1 MSEIRVRFA
10 PSPTGK
16 VHIGNIRAAIYNWLF
31 ARHTGG
37 KFLLRVEDTDLE
49 RSTPEAIAVLFDCMK
64 WLGLDWDEEVFYQ
77 TKNVKR
83 HLEVVDQLLASGHAY
98 KVEKTSRDGKT
109 GVVTMFKMPKEGTIE
124 FDDIVKG
131 HMAKKAEDIQDFA
144 IVRSDGSPI
153 FHIANVVDDIDQR
166 VTHII
171 RGDDHV
177 ENTFKHICIFRALG
191 AEVPKYGHLSMIVN
205 QQGKPYSKR
214 DGAAFVGEYREQG
227 YLPEA
232 LFNYLLLLGWN
243 PGDDREVLTRE
254 EMVKLFEL
262 EKVHVTA
269 AMFDPK
275 KLAWMNGEYI
285 KKIPACEFRDMM
297 VRSAVSEGSSS
308 GSLGE
313 YAVSPRSD
321 LRSAAEHS
329 ADKTAASEG
338 NIGTSATAEG
348 SSSRNLGEYAVSAR
362 SDLRSAADL
371 SDADY
376 AVPLRSELCEKG
388 ERIAW
393 WDYLANQVQVR
404 TKFLKDIPGAIRC
417 FVSDDYPFDEKA
429 VEKRLKKPGV
439 KELLLD
445 LVERFSKVEDWTAP
459 ALEAVVKEL
468 SQGNG
473 MGPWVHPIRVAVSG
487 RGEGIGLFEMLQ
499 LLGKEK
505 TLARL
510 RHAAETLCA

>member
-1 MSEIRVRFA
+1 MSDIRVRFA

-109 GVVTMFKMPKEGTIE
+109 GVVTMFRMPKEGVIE

-243 PGDDREVLTRE
+243 PGDDREVLTRQ
-254 EMVKLFEL
+254 EMIDLFEL
-262 EKVHVTA
+262 EKVHITA

-285 KKIPACEFRDMM
+285 KKIPAAEFRDRL
-297 VRSAVSEGSSS
+297 VRSSASEGSSS

-313 YAVSPRSD
+313 YAVSLRSD
-321 LRSAAEHS
+321 LRS
-329 ADKTAASEG
+329 
-338 NIGTSATAEG
+338 
-348 SSSRNLGEYAVSAR
+348 VS
-362 SDLRSAADL
+362 
-371 SDADY
+371 
-376 AVPLRSELCEKG
+376 

-393 WDYLANQVQVR
+393 WDYLAAQIQVR
-404 TKFLKDIPGAIRC
+404 TKFLTGLGDSIRC
-417 FVSDDYPFDEKA
+417 FVSDDFEFDPKA

-439 KELLLD
+439 KATLLD

>member
-1 MSEIRVRFA
+1 MEEIRVRFA

-49 RSTPEAIAVLFDCMK
+49 RSTPEAIQVLFECME
-64 WLGLDWDEEVFYQ
+64 WLGLDYDEEVFYQ

-83 HLEVVDQLLASGHAY
+83 HLEVVEQLLASGHAY
-98 KVEKTSRDGKT
+98 KCEKTSRDGKT
-109 GVVTMFKMPKEGTIE
+109 GTVVMFKMPKEGTIE

-177 ENTFKHICIFRALG
+177 ENTFKHICIFKALG
-191 AEVPKYGHLSMIVN
+191 ASVPKYGHLSMIVN

-254 EMVKLFEL
+254 EMIKLFEL

-275 KLAWMNGEYI
+275 KLAWMNGEYV
-285 KKIPACEFRDMM
+285 KQIPQ
-297 VRSAVSEGSSS
+297 
-308 GSLGE
+308 
-313 YAVSPRSD
+313 
-321 LRSAAEHS
+321 
-329 ADKTAASEG
+329 ADFKALLKEKVKVDG
-338 NIGTSATAEG
+338 
-348 SSSRNLGEYAVSAR
+348 
-362 SDLRSAADL
+362 AD
-371 SDADY
+371 
-376 AVPLRSELCEKG
+376 E
-388 ERIAW
+388 AW
-393 WDYLANQVQVR
+393 YDYLVAQIQPR
-404 TKFLKDIPGAIRC
+404 TKFLNDLETSC
-417 FVSDDYPFDEKA
+417 TYLTTDDFPFDQKA
-429 VEKRLKKPGV
+429 VDKRLKKEGV
-439 KELLLD
+439 KATLID
-445 LVERFSKVEDWTAP
+445 LVERFSKIDDWTAP
-459 ALEAVVKEL
+459 TLEAMVKEL

-510 RHAAETLCA
+510 QKAAETMAV

>member
-1 MSEIRVRFA
+1 MEDNEIRVRFA

-16 VHIGNIRAAIYNWLF
+16 VHIGNIRAAIYNWLY

-37 KFLLRVEDTDLE
+37 KFLLRIEDTDLE
-49 RSTPEAIAVLFDCMK
+49 RSTPEAIKALFECME

-83 HLEVVDQLLASGHAY
+83 HLEVVEQLLATGHAY

-109 GVVTMFKMPKEGTIE
+109 GVVTMFRMPKEGVIE

-191 AEVPKYGHLSMIVN
+191 ASVPKYGHLSMIVN

-214 DGAAFVGEYREQG
+214 DGAAFVGEFRDAG
-227 YLPEA
+227 YLPDA

-269 AMFDPK
+269 AKFDMK
-275 KLAWMNGEYI
+275 KLQWMNGEYV
-285 KKIPACEFRDMM
+285 KRLPRETFTAELVKRATAAGLAIPAGFDMDFLVDQM
-297 VRSAVSEGSSS
+297 
-308 GSLGE
+308 
-313 YAVSPRSD
+313 
-321 LRSAAEHS
+321 
-329 ADKTAASEG
+329 
-338 NIGTSATAEG
+338 
-348 SSSRNLGEYAVSAR
+348 
-362 SDLRSAADL
+362 
-371 SDADY
+371 
-376 AVPLRSELCEKG
+376 
-388 ERIAW
+388 
-393 WDYLANQVQVR
+393 QVR
-404 TKFLKDIPGAIRC
+404 TKFLGDMPDNVAY
-417 FVSDDYPFDEKA
+417 FFTDDYAVDPKA
-429 VEKRLKKPGV
+429 VEKRLKKEGV
-439 KELLLD
+439 KETLLD
-445 LVERFSKVEDWTAP
+445 LVRRFGQVEEGDWKASK
-459 ALEAVVKEL
+459 LEALVKEL

-487 RGEGIGLFEMLQ
+487 RMEGPGLFEMLQ
-499 LLGKEK
+499 LLGKAK

-510 RHAAETLCA
+510 ERAANGL

>member
-1 MSEIRVRFA
+1 MSETRVRFA

-16 VHIGNIRAAIYNWLF
+16 VHIGNIRAAIYNWLY

-49 RSTPEAIAVLFDCMK
+49 RSTPEAIKALFECME

-83 HLEVVDQLLASGHAY
+83 HLEVVDRLLASGHAY

-109 GVVTMFKMPKEGTIE
+109 GVVTMFRMPKEGVIE

-191 AEVPKYGHLSMIVN
+191 AEVPRYAHLSMIVN

-214 DGAAFVGEYREQG
+214 DGAAFVGEFREQG

-243 PGDDREVLTRE
+243 PGDDREVLSRD

-262 EKVHVTA
+262 EKVHVAA

-275 KLAWMNGEYI
+275 KLAWMNGEYV
-285 KKIPACEFRDMM
+285 KKIPAQEFRDIV
-297 VRSAVSEGSSS
+297 VR
-308 GSLGE
+308 
-313 YAVSPRSD
+313 
-321 LRSAAEHS
+321 
-329 ADKTAASEG
+329 
-338 NIGTSATAEG
+338 SATAEG
-348 SSSRNLGEYAVSAR
+348 SSSGALGEYAVSLR
-362 SDLRSAADL
+362 SDLRSAAD
-371 SDADY
+371 
-376 AVPLRSELCEKG
+376 
-388 ERIAW
+388 RIAW
-393 WDYLANQVQVR
+393 WDYLAGQIQVR
-404 TKFLKDIPGAIRC
+404 TKFLSDIPAAVRC
-417 FVSDDYPFDEKA
+417 FVADDFEFDEKA
-429 VEKRLKKPGV
+429 VEKRLRKPGA
-439 KELLLD
+439 KEILLD
-445 LVERFSKVEDWTAP
+445 LAERFAKVEDWSAP

-468 SQGNG
+468 SQGGG
-473 MGPWVHPIRVAVSG
+473 MGPWVHPVRVAVSG

-499 LLGKEK
+499 LLGREK
-505 TLARL
+505 TLGRL
-510 RHAAETLCA
+510 RRAAAELCGEGTEGGNS

>member
-49 RSTPEAIAVLFDCMK
+49 RSTPEAIQVLFDCMK

-98 KVEKTSRDGKT
+98 KVERTSREGKT
-109 GVVTMFKMPKEGTIE
+109 GIVTMFKMPKEGTIE

-191 AEVPKYGHLSMIVN
+191 AEVPRYAHLSMIVN

-285 KKIPACEFRDMM
+285 KKIPAAEFRDML
-297 VRSAVSEGSSS
+297 VRSSASEGSSS

-313 YAVSPRSD
+313 YAVSLRSD
-321 LRSAAEHS
+321 LR
-329 ADKTAASEG
+329 DAS
-338 NIGTSATAEG
+338 
-348 SSSRNLGEYAVSAR
+348 
-362 SDLRSAADL
+362 
-371 SDADY
+371 
-376 AVPLRSELCEKG
+376 

-393 WDYLANQVQVR
+393 WDYLAAQIQVR
-404 TKFLKDIPGAIRC
+404 TKFLTGLGDSIRC
-417 FVSDDYPFDEKA
+417 FVSDDFPFDEKA
-429 VEKRLKKPGV
+429 VEKRLRKPGV
-439 KELLLD
+439 KALLLD
-445 LVERFSKVEDWTAP
+445 LAERFEKVADWSAP

-499 LLGKEK
+499 LLGRET

-510 RHAAETLCA
+510 RKAADTMAME

>member
-49 RSTPEAIAVLFDCMK
+49 RSTPEAIQVLFDCMK

-98 KVEKTSRDGKT
+98 KVERTSREGKT

-191 AEVPKYGHLSMIVN
+191 AEVPRYAHLSMIVN

-285 KKIPACEFRDMM
+285 KKIPAAEFRDML
-297 VRSAVSEGSSS
+297 VRSSASEGSSS

-313 YAVSPRSD
+313 YAVSLRSD
-321 LRSAAEHS
+321 LR
-329 ADKTAASEG
+329 DAS
-338 NIGTSATAEG
+338 
-348 SSSRNLGEYAVSAR
+348 
-362 SDLRSAADL
+362 
-371 SDADY
+371 
-376 AVPLRSELCEKG
+376 

-393 WDYLANQVQVR
+393 WDYLAAQIQVR
-404 TKFLKDIPGAIRC
+404 TKFLTGLGDSIRC
-417 FVSDDYPFDEKA
+417 FVSDDFPFDEKA
-429 VEKRLKKPGV
+429 VEKRLRKPGV
-439 KELLLD
+439 KALLLD
-445 LVERFSKVEDWTAP
+445 LAERFEKVADWSAQ

-499 LLGKEK
+499 LLGRET

-510 RHAAETLCA
+510 RKAAETMAAD

>member
-1 MSEIRVRFA
+1 MEEIRVRFA

-16 VHIGNIRAAIYNWLF
+16 VHIGNIRAAIYNWLY

-49 RSTPEAIAVLFDCMK
+49 RSTPEAIAVLMDAMK

-83 HLEVVDQLLASGHAY
+83 HLEVIDALVASGHAY
-98 KVEKTSRDGKT
+98 REERTSRDGKT

-131 HMAKKAEDIQDFA
+131 HMAKKAEDIADFA
-144 IVRSDGSPI
+144 IQRSDGSPI

-177 ENTFKHICIFRALG
+177 ENTFKHICIFKALG
-191 AEVPKYGHLSMIVN
+191 AEIPRYAHLSMIVN

-214 DGAAFVGEYREQG
+214 DGAAFVGEFREQG
-227 YLPEA
+227 YLPDA

-243 PGDDREVLTRE
+243 PGDDREVLSRD
-254 EMVKLFEL
+254 EMVSLFDL
-262 EKVHVTA
+262 PKVHVTA
-269 AMFDPK
+269 AKFDIK
-275 KLAWMNGEYI
+275 KLQWMNGEYI
-285 KKIPACEFRDMM
+285 KKIPAADFVAEVKAR
-297 VRSAVSEGSSS
+297 
-308 GSLGE
+308 
-313 YAVSPRSD
+313 
-321 LRSAAEHS
+321 AAEVS
-329 ADKTAASEG
+329 GDAATDHD
-338 NIGTSATAEG
+338 N
-348 SSSRNLGEYAVSAR
+348 
-362 SDLRSAADL
+362 
-371 SDADY
+371 
-376 AVPLRSELCEKG
+376 
-388 ERIAW
+388 AW
-393 WDYLANQVQVR
+393 WEYLSTQLQPR
-404 TKFLKDIPGAIRC
+404 TKFLKDIPDMVRC
-417 FVSDDYPFDEKA
+417 FVTDDFPFDEKA

-445 LVERFSKVEDWTAP
+445 IAERFSNVADWKAP

-487 RGEGIGLFEMLQ
+487 RGEGIGLFEMLE
-499 LLGKEK
+499 LLGRDT
-505 TLARL
+505 TLSRI
-510 RHAAETLCA
+510 RKAAESI

>member
-1 MSEIRVRFA
+1 MSDTIRCRFA

-37 KFLLRVEDTDLE
+37 KFLLRIEDTDLE
-49 RSTPEAIAVLFDCMK
+49 RSTPEAIKALFECME

-83 HLEVVDQLLASGHAY
+83 HLEVVDQLLASGRAY

-109 GVVTMFKMPKEGTIE
+109 GVVTMFRMPKEGVIE

-153 FHIANVVDDIDQR
+153 FHIANVVDDIDQG

-177 ENTFKHICIFRALG
+177 ENTFKHIEIFRALG
-191 AEVPKYGHLSMIVN
+191 APVPKYGHLSMIVN

-214 DGAAFVGEYREQG
+214 DGAAFVGEFREQG
-227 YLPEA
+227 YIPDA

-243 PGDDREVLTRE
+243 PGDEREVLSRD

-269 AMFDPK
+269 AKFDIK
-275 KLAWMNGEYI
+275 KLQWMNGEYV
-285 KKIPACEFRDMM
+285 KRLPK
-297 VRSAVSEGSSS
+297 AVFTEE
-308 GSLGE
+308 LVKR
-313 YAVSPRSD
+313 AN
-321 LRSAAEHS
+321 AAGLVVP
-329 ADKTAASEG
+329 DG
-338 NIGTSATAEG
+338 F
-348 SSSRNLGEYAVSAR
+348 NLSMLV
-362 SDLRSAADL
+362 D
-371 SDADY
+371 
-376 AVPLRSELCEKG
+376 
-388 ERIAW
+388 
-393 WDYLANQVQVR
+393 QMQVR
-404 TKFLKDIPGAIRC
+404 TKFLNDMPGNIAY
-417 FVSDDYPFDEKA
+417 FFTDDYPMDEKA
-429 VEKRLKKPGV
+429 VEKRLKKEGV
-439 KELLLD
+439 KETLLD
-445 LVERFSKVEDWTAP
+445 MVKRFGEVPEAEWKCER
-459 ALEAVVKEL
+459 LENLVKEL

-487 RGEGIGLFEMLQ
+487 RMEGPGLFEMLE
-499 LLGKEK
+499 LLGKTRTIERLDK
-505 TLARL
+505 TAS
-510 RHAAETLCA
+510 TL

>member
-1 MSEIRVRFA
+1 MGENIRVRFA

-49 RSTPEAIAVLFDCMK
+49 RSTPEAIKVLFECME
-64 WLGLDWDEEVFYQ
+64 WLGLDYDEEVFYQ

-98 KVEKTSRDGKT
+98 KVERTSRDGKT
-109 GVVTMFKMPKEGTIE
+109 GVVTMFRMPKEGTIE

-131 HMAKKAEDIQDFA
+131 HMAKKAEDIPDFA

-153 FHIANVVDDIDQR
+153 FHLANVVDDIDQR

-177 ENTFKHICIFRALG
+177 ENTFKHICLFQALG
-191 AEVPKYGHLSMIVN
+191 APIPKYGHLSMIVN

-254 EMVKLFEL
+254 EMIRLFEL

-275 KLAWMNGEYI
+275 KLAWMNGEYV
-285 KKIPACEFRDMM
+285 KMIPPADFQAEMRRR
-297 VRSAVSEGSSS
+297 V
-308 GSLGE
+308 
-313 YAVSPRSD
+313 
-321 LRSAAEHS
+321 AAAGL
-329 ADKTAASEG
+329 ADG
-338 NIGTSATAEG
+338 GH
-348 SSSRNLGEYAVSAR
+348 
-362 SDLRSAADL
+362 
-371 SDADY
+371 DA
-376 AVPLRSELCEKG
+376 
-388 ERIAW
+388 AW
-393 WDYLANQVQVR
+393 WDYLAAQIQPR
-404 TKFLKDIPGAIRC
+404 TKVLNDLDTSLTC
-417 FVSDDYPFDEKA
+417 FFTDDYPMDAKA

-439 KELLLD
+439 KATLLD
-445 LVERFSKVEDWTAP
+445 LVTRFGAVAAADWTAP
-459 ALEAVVKEL
+459 NLEALVKGL
-468 SQGNG
+468 SQGGG

-499 LLGKEK
+499 LLGKE
-505 TLARL
+505 TALARL
-510 RHAAETLCA
+510 GKVAATLEP

>member
-1 MSEIRVRFA
+1 MEEIRVRFA

-16 VHIGNIRAAIYNWLF
+16 VHIGNIRAAIYNWLY

-49 RSTPEAIAVLFDCMK
+49 RSTPEAIQVLFECMQ
-64 WLGLDWDEEVFYQ
+64 WLGLDYDEEVFYQ

-83 HLEVVDQLLASGHAY
+83 HLEVVEQLIASGHAY
-98 KVEKTSRDGKT
+98 KCEKTSRDGKT
-109 GVVTMFKMPKEGTIE
+109 GTVVMFKMPKEGTIE

-177 ENTFKHICIFRALG
+177 ENTFKHICIFKALG
-191 AEVPKYGHLSMIVN
+191 APVPKYGHLSMIVN
-205 QQGKPYSKR
+205 AQGKPYSKR
-214 DGAAFVGEYREQG
+214 DGAAFVGEYREEG

-254 EMVKLFEL
+254 EMIKEFDL

-269 AMFDPK
+269 AKFDLK
-275 KLAWMNGEYI
+275 KLQWMNGEYI
-285 KKIPACEFRDMM
+285 KQIPHDKFKEMLKAK
-297 VRSAVSEGSSS
+297 VKVEGE
-308 GSLGE
+308 GE
-313 YAVSPRSD
+313 
-321 LRSAAEHS
+321 E
-329 ADKTAASEG
+329 
-338 NIGTSATAEG
+338 
-348 SSSRNLGEYAVSAR
+348 
-362 SDLRSAADL
+362 
-371 SDADY
+371 
-376 AVPLRSELCEKG
+376 
-388 ERIAW
+388 W
-393 WDYLANQVQVR
+393 WSYLANQVQIR
-404 TKFLKDIPGAIRC
+404 TKFLKDLDQGLEYLWTDEFP
-417 FVSDDYPFDEKA
+417 VDEKA
-429 VEKRLKKPGV
+429 VEKRLKKDGAKAALEEV
-439 KELLLD
+439 IEL
-445 LVERFSKVEDWTAP
+445 FKKVDNWLAP
-459 ALEAVVKEL
+459 DLEAVVKNL

-499 LLGKEK
+499 LLGKE
-505 TLARL
+505 TVLRRL
-510 RHAAETLCA
+510 ENTANRL

>member
-1 MSEIRVRFA
+1 MEDIRVRFA

-49 RSTPEAIAVLFDCMK
+49 RSTPEAIQALFECMK

-83 HLEVVDQLLASGHAY
+83 HLEVVETLLASGHTY

-109 GVVTMFKMPKEGTIE
+109 GIVTMFKMPKEGVIE

-177 ENTFKHICIFRALG
+177 ENTFKHICIFKALG
-191 AEVPKYGHLSMIVN
+191 ASVPKYGHLSMIVN

-214 DGAAFVGEYREQG
+214 DGAAVVGEFRDQG
-227 YLPEA
+227 YLPDA
-232 LFNYLLLLGWN
+232 LFNYLVLLGWN
-243 PGDDREVLTRE
+243 PGDDREVVSRE
-254 EMVKLFEL
+254 EMVKLFDL

-275 KLAWMNGEYI
+275 KLLWMNGEYI
-285 KKIPACEFRDMM
+285 KKIPLEKFVEEVKCRVADITS
-297 VRSAVSEGSSS
+297 SASAHDSVWWNT
-308 GSLGE
+308 L
-313 YAVSPRSD
+313 AVQLQPR
-321 LRSAAEHS
+321 A
-329 ADKTAASEG
+329 
-338 NIGTSATAEG
+338 
-348 SSSRNLGEYAVSAR
+348 
-362 SDLRSAADL
+362 
-371 SDADY
+371 
-376 AVPLRSELCEKG
+376 
-388 ERIAW
+388 
-393 WDYLANQVQVR
+393 
-404 TKFLKDIPGAIRC
+404 KFLGDIPSMAKC
-417 FVSDDYPFDEKA
+417 FVADDYPFDEKA

-439 KELLLD
+439 KALILD
-445 LVERFSKVEDWTAP
+445 LVERFGKVEDWNAP
-459 ALEAVVKEL
+459 ALETVVKEL
-468 SQGNG
+468 SQGGG
-473 MGPWVHPIRVAVSG
+473 MGPWVHPVRVAVSG
-487 RGEGIGLFEMLQ
+487 RGEGIGLFEMLE
-499 LLGKEK
+499 LLGRDT

-510 RHAAETLCA
+510 KSAAEKFCPAD

>member
-1 MSEIRVRFA
+1 MSDIRVRFA

-49 RSTPEAIAVLFDCMK
+49 RSTPEAIQALFECME

-83 HLEVVDQLLASGHAY
+83 HLEVVDRLLATGHAY

-109 GVVTMFKMPKEGTIE
+109 GVVTMFRMPKEGVLE
-124 FDDIVKG
+124 FDDVVKG
-131 HMAKKAEDIQDFA
+131 RMAKKAEDVQDFA

-214 DGAAFVGEYREQG
+214 DGAAFVGEFREQG

-243 PGDDREVLTRE
+243 PGDDREVLARE
-254 EMVKLFEL
+254 EMVKLFDL

-269 AMFDPK
+269 AKFDIR
-275 KLAWMNGEYI
+275 KLQWMNGEYI
-285 KKIPACEFRDMM
+285 KKIP
-297 VRSAVSEGSSS
+297 S
-308 GSLGE
+308 GSFVDE
-313 YAVSPRSD
+313 VRK
-321 LRSAAEHS
+321 RAAAFGGPAH
-329 ADKTAASEG
+329 DDG
-338 NIGTSATAEG
+338 
-348 SSSRNLGEYAVSAR
+348 
-362 SDLRSAADL
+362 
-371 SDADY
+371 
-376 AVPLRSELCEKG
+376 
-388 ERIAW
+388 W
-393 WDYLANQVQVR
+393 WSYLAEQLQPR
-404 TKFLKDIPGAIRC
+404 TKFLNDIPGMVRC
-417 FVSDDYPFDEKA
+417 FVSDDFPFDEKA
-429 VEKRLKKPGV
+429 VEKRLRKPGV
-439 KELLLD
+439 RGLLMG
-445 LVERFSKVEDWTAP
+445 LVEKFSAVGEWTAP

-468 SQGNG
+468 SGDG
-473 MGPWVHPIRVAVSG
+473 SMGPWVHPIRVACSG

-499 LLGKEK
+499 LLGREK

-510 RHAAETLCA
+510 KSAAETICTDDI

>member
-1 MSEIRVRFA
+1 MEETRVRFA

-16 VHIGNIRAAIYNWLF
+16 VHIGNIRAAIYNWLY

-49 RSTPEAIAVLFDCMK
+49 RSTPEAIAVLMDAMK

-83 HLEVVDQLLASGHAY
+83 HLEVIDALVASGHAY
-98 KVEKTSRDGKT
+98 REERTSRDGKT
-109 GVVTMFKMPKEGTIE
+109 GVVTMFRMPKEGTIE

-131 HMAKKAEDIQDFA
+131 HMAKKAEDIADFA
-144 IVRSDGSPI
+144 IQRSDGSPI

-177 ENTFKHICIFRALG
+177 ENTFKHICIFKALG
-191 AEVPKYGHLSMIVN
+191 AEIPRYAHLSMIVN

-214 DGAAFVGEYREQG
+214 DGAAFVGEFREQG

-243 PGDDREVLTRE
+243 PGDDREVLSRD
-254 EMVKLFEL
+254 EMVSLFDL
-262 EKVHVTA
+262 PKVHVTA
-269 AMFDPK
+269 AKFDIK
-275 KLAWMNGEYI
+275 KLQWMNGEYI
-285 KKIPACEFRDMM
+285 KKIPAVDFIAEVKAR
-297 VRSAVSEGSSS
+297 
-308 GSLGE
+308 
-313 YAVSPRSD
+313 
-321 LRSAAEHS
+321 AAEIS
-329 ADKTAASEG
+329 GDAA
-338 NIGTSATAEG
+338 TDHDT
-348 SSSRNLGEYAVSAR
+348 
-362 SDLRSAADL
+362 
-371 SDADY
+371 
-376 AVPLRSELCEKG
+376 
-388 ERIAW
+388 AW
-393 WDYLANQVQVR
+393 WEYLSAQLQPR
-404 TKFLKDIPGAIRC
+404 TKFLKDIPDMVRY
-417 FVSDDYPFDEKA
+417 FVTDDFPFDEKA

-445 LVERFSKVEDWTAP
+445 IAERFSNVAEWKAP
-459 ALEAVVKEL
+459 SLEAVVKEL

-487 RGEGIGLFEMLQ
+487 RGEGIGLFEMLE
-499 LLGKEK
+499 LLGRDK
-505 TLARL
+505 TLTRI
-510 RHAAETLCA
+510 RNAAAPL

>member
-1 MSEIRVRFA
+1 MSDIRVRFA

-83 HLEVVDQLLASGHAY
+83 HLEVVDQLLATGHAY

-109 GVVTMFKMPKEGTIE
+109 GVVTMFRMPKEGVIE

-232 LFNYLLLLGWN
+232 LQLPPSPRVEPRRRSRSPHA
-243 PGDDREVLTRE
+243 PGDDRSLRTRE
-254 EMVKLFEL
+254 GARHRRDVRPEEASVDERR
-262 EKVHVTA
+262 VHQE
-269 AMFDPK
+269 DP
-275 KLAWMNGEYI
+275 
-285 KKIPACEFRDMM
+285 
-297 VRSAVSEGSSS
+297 
-308 GSLGE
+308 
-313 YAVSPRSD
+313 
-321 LRSAAEHS
+321 
-329 ADKTAASEG
+329 
-338 NIGTSATAEG
+338 
-348 SSSRNLGEYAVSAR
+348 
-362 SDLRSAADL
+362 
-371 SDADY
+371 
-376 AVPLRSELCEKG
+376 G
-388 ERIAW
+388 ER
-393 WDYLANQVQVR
+393 V
-404 TKFLKDIPGAIRC
+404 
-417 FVSDDYPFDEKA
+417 
-429 VEKRLKKPGV
+429 
-439 KELLLD
+439 
-445 LVERFSKVEDWTAP
+445 
-459 ALEAVVKEL
+459 
-468 SQGNG
+468 
-473 MGPWVHPIRVAVSG
+473 
-487 RGEGIGLFEMLQ
+487 
-499 LLGKEK
+499 
-505 TLARL
+505 
-510 RHAAETLCA
+510 

>member
-1 MSEIRVRFA
+1 MEEIRVRFA

-49 RSTPEAIAVLFDCMK
+49 RSTPEAIQVLFDCMK
-64 WLGLDWDEEVFYQ
+64 WLGLDYDEEVFYQ
-77 TKNVKR
+77 TKNAPR
-83 HLEVVDQLLASGHAY
+83 HLAVAEQLLASGHAY
-98 KVEKTSRDGKT
+98 KVERTSRDGKT
-109 GVVTMFKMPKEGTIE
+109 GVVTMFRMPKEGTIE

-131 HMAKKAEDIQDFA
+131 HMAKKAEDIPDFA

-153 FHIANVVDDIDQR
+153 FHLANVVDDIDQR

-177 ENTFKHICIFRALG
+177 ENTFKHICLFRALG
-191 AEVPKYGHLSMIVN
+191 APIPKYGHLSMIVN

-254 EMVKLFEL
+254 EMIRLFEL

-275 KLAWMNGEYI
+275 KLAWMNGEYV
-285 KKIPACEFRDMM
+285 KMIPPADFQAEMRRR
-297 VRSAVSEGSSS
+297 V
-308 GSLGE
+308 
-313 YAVSPRSD
+313 
-321 LRSAAEHS
+321 AAAGL
-329 ADKTAASEG
+329 ADG
-338 NIGTSATAEG
+338 GH
-348 SSSRNLGEYAVSAR
+348 
-362 SDLRSAADL
+362 
-371 SDADY
+371 DA
-376 AVPLRSELCEKG
+376 
-388 ERIAW
+388 AW
-393 WDYLANQVQVR
+393 WDYLAAQIQPR
-404 TKFLKDIPGAIRC
+404 TKVLNDLDTSLTC
-417 FVSDDYPFDEKA
+417 FFTDDYPMDAKA

-439 KELLLD
+439 KATLLD
-445 LVERFSKVEDWTAP
+445 LVTRFGAVAAADWTAP
-459 ALEAVVKEL
+459 NLEALVKGL
-468 SQGNG
+468 SQGGG
-473 MGPWVHPIRVAVSG
+473 MGPWVHPIRIAVSG

-499 LLGKEK
+499 LLGKE
-505 TLARL
+505 TALARL
-510 RHAAETLCA
+510 QKAADELAAS

>member
-1 MSEIRVRFA
+1 MVTMSEIRVRFA

-109 GVVTMFKMPKEGTIE
+109 GVVTMFRMPKEGVIE

-177 ENTFKHICIFRALG
+177 ENTFKHICIFRALS
-191 AEVPKYGHLSMIVN
+191 APVPKYGHLSMIVN

-254 EMVKLFEL
+254 EMVSLFEL

-285 KKIPACEFRDMM
+285 KKIPQDEFVKEVKSR
-297 VRSAVSEGSSS
+297 VSCLSSHVP
-308 GSLGE
+308 G
-313 YAVSPRSD
+313 
-321 LRSAAEHS
+321 H
-329 ADKTAASEG
+329 
-338 NIGTSATAEG
+338 
-348 SSSRNLGEYAVSAR
+348 
-362 SDLRSAADL
+362 
-371 SDADY
+371 DADWWNY
-376 AVPLRSELCEKG
+376 LCSQ
-388 ERIAW
+388 
-393 WDYLANQVQVR
+393 LQPR
-404 TKFLKDIPGAIRC
+404 TKFLNDIPSMVRC
-417 FVSDDYPFDEKA
+417 FVSDDFPFDEKA
-429 VEKRLKKPGV
+429 VEKRLRKPGV
-439 KELLLD
+439 KALLLD
-445 LVERFSKVEDWTAP
+445 LAERFSKVADWTAP

-499 LLGKEK
+499 LLGRDR
-505 TLARL
+505 TVARL
-510 RHAAETLCA
+510 RRAAGNL

>member
-109 GVVTMFKMPKEGTIE
+109 GVVTMFRMPKEGVIE

-285 KKIPACEFRDMM
+285 KKIPADDYVKEVKDR
-297 VRSAVSEGSSS
+297 VSG
-308 GSLGE
+308 L
-313 YAVSPRSD
+313 VSP
-321 LRSAAEHS
+321 
-329 ADKTAASEG
+329 
-338 NIGTSATAEG
+338 
-348 SSSRNLGEYAVSAR
+348 
-362 SDLRSAADL
+362 
-371 SDADY
+371 
-376 AVPLRSELCEKG
+376 VPAHDD
-388 ERIAW
+388 AW
-393 WDYLANQVQVR
+393 WRYLASQLQPR
-404 TKFLKDIPGAIRC
+404 TKFLNDIPAMVRC
-417 FVSDDYPFDEKA
+417 FVADDFEFDPKA

-445 LVERFSKVEDWTAP
+445 LVERFSKVEDWAAP

-499 LLGKEK
+499 LLGREK

-510 RHAAETLCA
+510 RHAAETLASEQTN

>member
-1 MSEIRVRFA
+1 MGENIRVRFA

-49 RSTPEAIAVLFDCMK
+49 RSTPEAIKVLFECME
-64 WLGLDWDEEVFYQ
+64 WLGLDYDEEVFYQ

-109 GVVTMFKMPKEGTIE
+109 GVVTMFKMPKEGVIE
-124 FDDIVKG
+124 YDDIVKG

-153 FHIANVVDDIDQR
+153 FHIANVVDDIDQG

-177 ENTFKHICIFRALG
+177 ENTFKHICIFKALG
-191 AEVPKYGHLSMIVN
+191 APVPKYGHLSMIVN

-243 PGDDREVLTRE
+243 PGDDREVLSRE
-254 EMVKLFEL
+254 EMIKLFEL

-275 KLAWMNGEYI
+275 KLAWMNGEYV
-285 KKIPACEFRDMM
+285 KKIPREEFK
-297 VRSAVSEGSSS
+297 A
-308 GSLGE
+308 L
-313 YAVSPRSD
+313 
-321 LRSAAEHS
+321 LKSAA
-329 ADKTAASEG
+329 
-338 NIGTSATAEG
+338 AENGG
-348 SSSRNLGEYAVSAR
+348 STVQGAVPPPF
-362 SDLRSAADL
+362 SAAG
-371 SDADY
+371 AD
-376 AVPLRSELCEKG
+376 RSES
-388 ERIAW
+388 W
-393 WDYLANQVQVR
+393 WDYLVDQVQPR
-404 TKFLKDIPGAIRC
+404 TKFLKDIWSSIRYL
-417 FVSDDYPFDEKA
+417 FTDDYEFDPKA
-429 VEKRLKKPGV
+429 VEKRLAKDGV
-439 KELLLD
+439 KATLLD
-445 LVERFSKVEDWTAP
+445 LVERFSKIDDWTAP
-459 ALEAVVKEL
+459 TLEAMVKEL
-468 SQGNG
+468 SQGQG

-499 LLGKEK
+499 LLGREK
-505 TLARL
+505 TLERL
-510 RHAAETLCA
+510 TSAAEKYCK

>member
-1 MSEIRVRFA
+1 
-10 PSPTGK
+10 
-16 VHIGNIRAAIYNWLF
+16 
-31 ARHTGG
+31 
-37 KFLLRVEDTDLE
+37 
-49 RSTPEAIAVLFDCMK
+49 MK

-98 KVEKTSRDGKT
+98 KVERTSRDGKT
-109 GVVTMFKMPKEGTIE
+109 GVVTMFKMPKEGVIE

-254 EMVKLFEL
+254 EMIKLFEL

-285 KKIPACEFRDMM
+285 KKIPHDEFVKEVKSRAGEAPAHDD
-297 VRSAVSEGSSS
+297 AWSSS
-308 GSLGE
+308 TTF
-313 YAVSPRSD
+313 P
-321 LRSAAEHS
+321 
-329 ADKTAASEG
+329 
-338 NIGTSATAEG
+338 
-348 SSSRNLGEYAVSAR
+348 
-362 SDLRSAADL
+362 
-371 SDADY
+371 
-376 AVPLRSELCEKG
+376 PL
-388 ERIAW
+388 
-393 WDYLANQVQVR
+393 
-404 TKFLKDIPGAIRC
+404 
-417 FVSDDYPFDEKA
+417 
-429 VEKRLKKPGV
+429 
-439 KELLLD
+439 
-445 LVERFSKVEDWTAP
+445 
-459 ALEAVVKEL
+459 
-468 SQGNG
+468 
-473 MGPWVHPIRVAVSG
+473 
-487 RGEGIGLFEMLQ
+487 
-499 LLGKEK
+499 
-505 TLARL
+505 
-510 RHAAETLCA
+510 

>member
-109 GVVTMFKMPKEGTIE
+109 GVVTMFRMPKEGVIE

-285 KKIPACEFRDMM
+285 KKIPANEFRDMM
-297 VRSAVSEGSSS
+297 VR
-308 GSLGE
+308 
-313 YAVSPRSD
+313 
-321 LRSAAEHS
+321 
-329 ADKTAASEG
+329 
-338 NIGTSATAEG
+338 SATAEG

-362 SDLRSAADL
+362 SDLRSA
-371 SDADY
+371 S
-376 AVPLRSELCEKG
+376 S
-388 ERIAW
+388 
-393 WDYLANQVQVR
+393 
-404 TKFLKDIPGAIRC
+404 
-417 FVSDDYPFDEKA
+417 
-429 VEKRLKKPGV
+429 
-439 KELLLD
+439 
-445 LVERFSKVEDWTAP
+445 
-459 ALEAVVKEL
+459 
-468 SQGNG
+468 
-473 MGPWVHPIRVAVSG
+473 PISP
-487 RGEGIGLFEMLQ
+487 
-499 LLGKEK
+499 
-505 TLARL
+505 
-510 RHAAETLCA
+510 

>member
-1 MSEIRVRFA
+1 MEETRVRFA

-83 HLEVVDQLLASGHAY
+83 HLEVVDRLLASGHAY

-109 GVVTMFKMPKEGTIE
+109 GVVTMFKMPKEGVIE

-177 ENTFKHICIFRALG
+177 ENTFKHICIFKALG
-191 AEVPKYGHLSMIVN
+191 APVPKYGHLSMIVN

-254 EMVKLFEL
+254 EMVRLFEL

-285 KKIPACEFRDMM
+285 KKIPHDEF
-297 VRSAVSEGSSS
+297 V
-308 GSLGE
+308 GE
-313 YAVSPRSD
+313 VKARTG
-321 LRSAAEHS
+321 AATGHDE
-329 ADKTAASEG
+329 
-338 NIGTSATAEG
+338 
-348 SSSRNLGEYAVSAR
+348 
-362 SDLRSAADL
+362 
-371 SDADY
+371 
-376 AVPLRSELCEKG
+376 
-388 ERIAW
+388 AW
-393 WDYLANQVQVR
+393 WSYLADQLQVR
-404 TKFLKDIPGAIRC
+404 TKFLNDIPAATRC
-417 FVSDDYPFDEKA
+417 FVSDDFPFDEKA

-445 LVERFSKVEDWTAP
+445 LVGRFSKVEDWTAP
-459 ALEAVVKEL
+459 TLEAVVKEL

-473 MGPWVHPIRVAVSG
+473 MGPWVHPVRVAVSG

-499 LLGKEK
+499 LLGREK

-510 RHAAETLCA
+510 RHAAETLASE

>member
-1 MSEIRVRFA
+1 MNSDIRVRFA

-16 VHIGNIRAAIYNWLF
+16 VHIGNIRAAIYNWLY

-77 TKNVKR
+77 TKNVQR
-83 HLEVVDQLLASGHAY
+83 HLAVVDQLLASGHAY

-109 GVVTMFKMPKEGTIE
+109 GVVTMFKMPKEGVIE

-191 AEVPKYGHLSMIVN
+191 APVPQYAHLSMIVN

-243 PGDDREVLTRE
+243 PGDDREVLTRD

-285 KKIPACEFRDMM
+285 KKIPANEFRDMM
-297 VRSAVSEGSSS
+297 VKSAV
-308 GSLGE
+308 
-313 YAVSPRSD
+313 A
-321 LRSAAEHS
+321 
-329 ADKTAASEG
+329 EG
-338 NIGTSATAEG
+338 NIGTSAVAEG
-348 SSSRNLGEYAVSAR
+348 SSSGTLGEYAVSLR
-362 SDLRSAADL
+362 SDLRSTAD
-371 SDADY
+371 
-376 AVPLRSELCEKG
+376 
-388 ERIAW
+388 RIAW
-393 WDYLANQVQVR
+393 WDYLAAQIQVR
-404 TKFLKDIPGAIRC
+404 TKFLSDIPAAVRC
-417 FVSDDYPFDEKA
+417 FVSDNFEFDPKA

-445 LVERFSKVEDWTAP
+445 LVERFAKVDDWTAP
-459 ALEAVVKEL
+459 TLEALVKEL

-499 LLGKEK
+499 LLGKDK

-510 RHAAETLCA
+510 RKAAETLCA

>member
-1 MSEIRVRFA
+1 

-16 VHIGNIRAAIYNWLF
+16 VHIGNIRAAIYHWLY
-31 ARHTGG
+31 ARHLGG

-49 RSTPEAIAVLFDCMK
+49 RSTPEAIKVLFECME
-64 WLGLDWDEEVFYQ
+64 WLGLDYDEEVFYQ

-83 HLEVVDQLLASGHAY
+83 HLEVVDQLLKSGHAY

-109 GVVTMFKMPKEGTIE
+109 GVVTMFKMPKEGVIE
-124 FDDIVKG
+124 YDDIVKG

-177 ENTFKHICIFRALG
+177 ENTFKHLCIFKALG
-191 AEVPKYGHLSMIVN
+191 APVPKYGHLSMIVN

-227 YLPEA
+227 YLPDA

-243 PGDDREVLTRE
+243 PGDDREVLSRE

-285 KKIPACEFRDMM
+285 KKIPREEFKRLLKEKVKVDG
-297 VRSAVSEGSSS
+297 EG
-308 GSLGE
+308 E
-313 YAVSPRSD
+313 
-321 LRSAAEHS
+321 E
-329 ADKTAASEG
+329 
-338 NIGTSATAEG
+338 
-348 SSSRNLGEYAVSAR
+348 
-362 SDLRSAADL
+362 
-371 SDADY
+371 
-376 AVPLRSELCEKG
+376 
-388 ERIAW
+388 W
-393 WDYLANQVQVR
+393 WDYLVQHVQPR
-404 TKFLKDIPGAIRC
+404 TKFLKDLETSC
-417 FVSDDYPFDEKA
+417 TYLETDDYPFDEKA
-429 VEKRLKKPGV
+429 VAKRLAKDGV
-439 KELLLD
+439 KATLLD
-445 LVERFSKVEDWTAP
+445 LVERFSKVADWTAP
-459 ALEAVVKEL
+459 SLEAVVKEL
-468 SQGNG
+468 SQGQG
-473 MGPWVHPIRVAVSG
+473 MGPWVHPVRVAVSG

-499 LLGKEK
+499 LLGREK

-510 RHAAETLCA
+510 RFAAEKYCR